1 MNRGAHACASPPLP
15 AAAASG
21 AASPSFRGRSR
32 GNGAHCSGIAS
43 LPSPRRN
50 SSCSPH
56 TGTHGHDPADDLA
69 FSVERP
75 LAMSPLA
82 LALQAQWRQ
91 LQQDMLSPSALRPED
106 GDARAAQMEDDMLR
120 VLRSIAARADMAV
133 NDAVHTVP
141 YLLALGQVPL
151 PSLRTQV
158 VALAALRGVL
168 SSLSGVY
175 GDEAA
180 SAFVHDTLL
189 GEHQALQALSLA
201 ALIALEGFRAAT
213 GLHDGGST
221 KADDHRRTSSALG
234 SSLAGVPLGRSG
246 HRSLLS
252 RGQGDAQ
259 AEGGALRASWVHL
272 EVPEAAPA
280 SLSHVRTASRLNNGA
295 DTSLEK
301 PTALRGRMV
310 HATLQL
316 LRDTAEMCGPVADA
330 LLSSAALL
338 KACIDSLHRLPP
350 PPPLPVGN
358 VAGLAGGLSTDSSE
372 AIYAVYFHHCED
384 VVSLLLTLLNA
395 EPRRHNEASLVLCSF
410 DAPRAVCALAQ
421 RLVRANLFTSSAVCE
436 GSSAVTEEEASMLLW
451 SALKVLGRLTRG
463 CPAAVRLFLSENASV
478 PAFLVQV
485 LTVPV
490 AEIREAGALWVA
502 ALLETQPQASAE
514 LVSGLLDDA
523 SLLTTTSSPASPAK
537 ATTLSSSAPVPMFV
551 ASLMEMLRWRG
562 AQMHVF
568 SVSAILCWRWLL
580 LSDPSRVA
588 ALLVRDSSLLAT
600 LIELILRGAASTSS
614 SSSAALP
621 TRLAALEALHVF
633 ALSYALGSI
642 DTRVRLEAL
651 VVRGQLSHA
660 TLRQLRTHAHII
672 LERTHPAYWNA
683 FPAMEMELLEEEA
696 ELSEEMRLAGA
707 TVRTCGTDETARG
720 ACSSGPSTSSL
731 MRRRGG
737 CGRLAVCIS
746 TGAAWRQLVL
756 ESVWEL
762 TAAVAADASSTA
774 VLTFSSARSSVTRG
788 RAASP
793 QQQQPA
799 ISHTSAFHPHAGV
812 FAGGAFGASPIR
824 VLTSASSL
832 RATAAPAHS
841 AGSGVAEDMDG
852 DGSAA
857 SVLDASAPPILTRAP
872 RTIREATLLPTRQST
887 TAFRFRVVQQA
898 ENLDGIFVQDSMRVV
913 LRLAQHYTQTS
924 TQSRASAQI
933 SPNVI
938 RAAKERRRC
947 GDLLL
952 HSSPGETPRSRSRS
966 TSPPLPLG
974 PGASAAM
981 ASPSVVFGTA
991 PRFVDTSARIE
1002 KERNPFVPLTKLA
1015 DRRQAQLKRRRWGV
1029 KELQREDVLLF
1040 LVRYTHLMTELPD
1053 AIAAVEDHLYY
1064 LRRQLQLCPTRVVR
1078 RRSVLNDLHMNVY
1091 PKLHLFLRY
1100 VDQQARRS
1108 RSVLQLLSTFSGG
1121 TIHSGNVL
1129 DVYDAVGRCT
1139 GLSAVE

>member
-1 MNRGAHACASPPLP
+1 M
-15 AAAASG
+15 
-21 AASPSFRGRSR
+21 
-32 GNGAHCSGIAS
+32 HCSGIAS
-43 LPSPRRN
+43 PPSPRRN

-56 TGTHGHDPADDLA
+56 TGKHRHDPADDLA

-75 LAMSPLA
+75 PAMSPLA

-91 LQQDMLSPSALRPED
+91 LQQDMLSPSALRPEY
-106 GDARAAQMEDDMLR
+106 GDAHTAQMEEDILR

-151 PSLRTQV
+151 PSLRTQL

-180 SAFVHDTLL
+180 SAFVHDMLL
-189 GEHQALQALSLA
+189 GEHQGLQALSLS
-201 ALIALEGFRAAT
+201 ALVALEGFQAAT
-213 GLHDGGST
+213 GMHDGGST
-221 KADDHRRTSSALG
+221 KADEHRRTSSALG
-234 SSLAGVPLGRSG
+234 SSLARAPLSRSG

-259 AEGGALRASWVHL
+259 AEGRAWRAPWEHL
-272 EVPEAAPA
+272 EVPKAAPA
-280 SLSHVRTASRLNNGA
+280 ALSRVSTASRLDNGA

-301 PTALRGRMV
+301 STALRGRTV

-316 LRDTAEMCGPVADA
+316 LRDAAGMCGPVADA

-338 KACIDSLHRLPP
+338 KSCIGGLHRLPP
-350 PPPLPVGN
+350 PPPLPAGS
-358 VAGLAGGLSTDSSE
+358 VAGLAGGVSADSSE

-384 VVSLLLTLLNA
+384 VLSLLLTLLIA
-395 EPRRHNEASLVLCSF
+395 ESTRHNEASLVLCSF

-421 RLVRANLFTSSAVCE
+421 RLVRTNVFTSGAVCE
-436 GSSAVTEEEASMLLW
+436 GSSGATEEDASMLLW

-463 CPAAVRLFLSENASV
+463 CPAAVRLFLSEDASV

-485 LTVPV
+485 LTVSV
-490 AEIREAGALWVA
+490 AEIREAGALWVV

-514 LVSGLLDDA
+514 LVHGLLHDA
-523 SLLTTTSSPASPAK
+523 SLLTTPSPGSPPK
-537 ATTLSSSAPVPMFV
+537 VLTLSSSAPVPVFV
-551 ASLMEMLRWRG
+551 ASLLEMLRWRG

-568 SVSAILCWRWLL
+568 GVSAILCWRWLL

-588 ALLVRDSSLLAT
+588 ALLLRDSSLLAT

-614 SSSAALP
+614 SSSAALSA
-621 TRLAALEALHVF
+621 RLTALEALHVF

-642 DTRVRLEAL
+642 DTRARLEAQ

-683 FPAMEMELLEEEA
+683 FPAMEVGLLEEEA

-707 TVRTCGTDETARG
+707 TVRRCVEDEAARG
-720 ACSSGPSTSSL
+720 ACSSGPSASSL
-731 MRRRGG
+731 MRRPGGRGG
-737 CGRLAVCIS
+737 LAVCIS

-762 TAAVAADASSTA
+762 TAGVAADASSNA
-774 VLTFSSARSSVTRG
+774 VLTPSSARSSIARG
-788 RAASP
+788 HAAAP
-793 QQQQPA
+793 QQPA
-799 ISHTSAFHPHAGV
+799 SSQTSGFHPCAGV
-812 FAGGAFGASPIR
+812 SAGGAFGVSPVR

-832 RATAAPAHS
+832 RATAAPVNS
-841 AGSGVAEDMDG
+841 AGGAMAENMG
-852 DGSAA
+852 GEESAT
-857 SVLDASAPPILTRAP
+857 SLVDASAPPILTRAP

-913 LRLAQHYTQTS
+913 LHLSQHYTQAS
-924 TQSRASAQI
+924 TQSRASSQI
-933 SPNVI
+933 SPSMTRV
-938 RAAKERRRC
+938 AKERQRC
-947 GDLLL
+947 GGRLL

-966 TSPPLPLG
+966 TSPPLPVG
-974 PGASAAM
+974 QCASSVM
-981 ASPSVVFGTA
+981 ASPSAIFGTA
-991 PRFVDTSARIE
+991 PRFLDCSARIE
-1002 KERNPFVPLTKLA
+1002 KERNPFVPITRLA
-1015 DRRQAQLKRRRWGV
+1015 DRWRAQLKRRQWGV

-1040 LVRYTHLMTELPD
+1040 LVHYTHLMTELPD

-1078 RRSVLNDLHMNVY
+1078 RRCLLNDLYMNVY
-1091 PKLHLFLRY
+1091 PKVHLFLRY
-1100 VDQQARRS
+1100 VHQQARRS

-1139 GLSAVE
+1139 GLSAAE

>member
-1 MNRGAHACASPPLP
+1 
-15 AAAASG
+15 
-21 AASPSFRGRSR
+21 
-32 GNGAHCSGIAS
+32 
-43 LPSPRRN
+43 
-50 SSCSPH
+50 
-56 TGTHGHDPADDLA
+56 
-69 FSVERP
+69 
-75 LAMSPLA
+75 MSPLA

-91 LQQDMLSPSALRPED
+91 LQQDMLSPSALRPEH
-106 GDARAAQMEDDMLR
+106 GDTHTAQMEDDMLR
-120 VLRSIAARADMAV
+120 VLRFIAARADMAV
-133 NDAVHTVP
+133 KDAVHTVP

-151 PSLRTQV
+151 PSLRTQA

-175 GDEAA
+175 GEEAA
-180 SAFVHDTLL
+180 SAFVHDMLL

-201 ALIALEGFRAAT
+201 ALIALEGFQAAT
-213 GLHDGGST
+213 GMLNGGST
-221 KADDHRRTSSALG
+221 KADEHRRTSSALD
-234 SSLAGVPLGRSG
+234 SSLAEVSLGRSG

-259 AEGGALRASWVHL
+259 AEGGALRAPRAHL
-272 EVPEAAPA
+272 GVSKAPPA
-280 SLSHVRTASRLNNGA
+280 SLSHVSTTSRLSKGA
-295 DTSLEK
+295 GTSLEK
-301 PTALRGRMV
+301 QTALRGRMV

-316 LRDTAEMCGPVADA
+316 LRDAAEMCGPVADA

-338 KACIDSLHRLPP
+338 KACVDGLHRLPL
-350 PPPLPVGN
+350 PPPLSAGN
-358 VAGLAGGLSTDSSE
+358 VAGLAGGLSAGSSE
-372 AIYAVYFHHCED
+372 AIYAVYHHHCED

-395 EPRRHNEASLVLCSF
+395 ESTRHNEASLVLCSF

-421 RLVRANLFTSSAVCE
+421 RLVRTNLFTSGAVCE
-436 GSSAVTEEEASMLLW
+436 GSRAVTEEDASMLLW

-463 CPAAVRLFLSENASV
+463 CPAGVRLFLSENASV

-514 LVSGLLDDA
+514 LASGLLDDA
-523 SLLTTTSSPASPAK
+523 SLLTMMSSTVSPPK
-537 ATTLSSSAPVPMFV
+537 STTLSSSAPVPVFV

-568 SVSAILCWRWLL
+568 GVSAILCWRWLL

-588 ALLVRDSSLLAT
+588 ALLLRDSSLLAT

-621 TRLAALEALHVF
+621 TRLTALEALHVF

-642 DTRVRLEAL
+642 DTRARLEAQ
-651 VVRGQLSHA
+651 VVRGRLSHA
-660 TLRQLRTHAHII
+660 TLRQLRAHAHII
-672 LERTHPAYWNA
+672 LERTHPGYWNA
-683 FPAMEMELLEEEA
+683 FPAMEVELVEEAA

-707 TVRTCGTDETARG
+707 TVRTCETDETSRG

-737 CGRLAVCIS
+737 RGRLAVCIS

-762 TAAVAADASSTA
+762 TAAVAGEAASTA
-774 VLTFSSARSSVTRG
+774 VRPFSSARSSVTRG
-788 RAASP
+788 RAAASQ

-799 ISHTSAFHPHAGV
+799 TSPTSAFHPHAGV
-812 FAGGAFGASPIR
+812 STGGSFGASPIR

-832 RATAAPAHS
+832 RAAAATAHL
-841 AGSGVAEDMDG
+841 AGSGMAEDMDG
-852 DGSAA
+852 DGSGA
-857 SVLDASAPPILTRAP
+857 SVLDASAPLILTRAP

-887 TAFRFRVVQQA
+887 TVFRFRVVQQA
-898 ENLDGIFVQDSMRVV
+898 ENLDGLFVQDSMRVV
-913 LRLAQHYTQTS
+913 LHLAQHYTQAS

-933 SPNVI
+933 SPHVI
-938 RAAKERRRC
+938 RAAKERQRG
-947 GDLLL
+947 GDPLL
-952 HSSPGETPRSRSRS
+952 HSSPGEIPRSRSRS

-974 PGASAAM
+974 PGASAVM
-981 ASPSVVFGTA
+981 TPPSAIFGTA

-1002 KERNPFVPLTKLA
+1002 KERNPFVPVANLV
-1015 DRRQAQLKRRRWGV
+1015 DRRQAQLKRRQWGV

-1040 LVRYTHLMTELPD
+1040 LVHYTHLMTELPD

-1078 RRSVLNDLHMNVY
+1078 RRCVLNDLYMNVY

-1108 RSVLQLLSTFSGG
+1108 RIVLQLLSTFSGG

-1139 GLSAVE
+1139 GLLAAE